1 MLYSKFA
8 KLVNAPVLIKLMY
21 LQRLGYIVDAPLIVP
36 IVNDVRFG
44 AERYISCMGWL

>member
-21 LQRLGYIVDAPLIVP
+21 LQRLGNTTVVGLKVP
-36 IVNDVRFG
+36 IVNDVRLG